1 MIVNKRQ
8 LADIMGCTEETL
20 SQWTKQ
26 GMPVLLQ
33 RLGKAGNQY
42 ETAAVISWRE
52 ARNQSDSPPTDYE
65 TERTRKVKI
74 EADILAFEKAKLE
87 GKLIPAETVE
97 LAWTRMA
104 VEFRAKMLSI
114 PTKCAPLVSG
124 LSFIEVET
132 VLTDAINDALS
143 ALANND
149 LADSIAN
156 QFEDCDARSETA
168 TEADRQP
175 VG

>member
-33 RLGKAGNQY
+33 RRGVAGNQY
-42 ETAAVISWRE
+42 ETAAVIAWRD

-74 EADILAFEKAKLE
+74 EADILALEKAQLE
-87 GKLIPAETVE
+87 GRLIPVE
-97 LAWTRMA
+97 IVEQSWLRMA
-104 VEFRAKMLSI
+104 VAFRAKMLSI
-114 PTKCAPLVSG
+114 PSKCAPRVCG
-124 LSFIEVET
+124 LSFIEAET
-132 VLTDAINDALS
+132 ILTDAINDALS
-143 ALANND
+143 TLANAE

-156 QFEDCDARSETA
+156 QFEDCGPCGETTA
-168 TEADRQP
+168 KPDDQSM
-175 VG
+175 G